1 MKATLQFDLP
11 DERDSF
17 EDAVHGSEWHDK
29 FERVWQDCFRGR
41 HKHFYVDKELN
52 ELLGSELDEEHMRA
66 EHIACNRLM
75 DILEQL
81 YHRISDDD

>member
-17 EDAVHGSEWHDK
+17 EDAVHGSKWHDK

-41 HKHFYVDKELN
+41 HKHGYPIVKLN
-52 ELLGSELDEEHMRA
+52 ELLEGEHGEAIGEYLDLIET
-66 EHIACNRLM
+66 I
-75 DILEQL
+75 
-81 YHRISDDD
+81 YHNISDSFNE